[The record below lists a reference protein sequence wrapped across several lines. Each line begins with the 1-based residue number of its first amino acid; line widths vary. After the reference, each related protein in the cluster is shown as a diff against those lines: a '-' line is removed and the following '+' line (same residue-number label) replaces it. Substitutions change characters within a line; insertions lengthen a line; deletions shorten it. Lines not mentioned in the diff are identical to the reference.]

1 MKNKYLIMLL
11 LVFTL
16 LLPRPASAFDMSQD
30 EQFSG
35 MVQGW
40 LDGLVERTVSGQ
52 PIQDAEDFVDLM
64 NGIQPDYNALGT
76 FDSTC
81 KYDEACYVCMKDH
94 AELAKKLMIALED
107 VYVIYQRTMKKYD
120 MMIALADGAANL
132 TTYAKYAWLIQK
144 GSSTSEMNIAKEKFL
159 DHYDDS
165 QASKMTRLNNALVA
179 IGDCERQFVN
189 NPDWYNS
196 NALPIYIQL
205 TLRYKR

>member
-1 MKNKYLIMLL
+1 MKNKYLMLS
-11 LVFTL
+11 LVLAL
-16 LLPRPASAFDMSQD
+16 LLPRTASAIDMSLD
-30 EQFSG
+30 DQFTG
-35 MVQGW
+35 MLQGW

-52 PIQDAEDFVDLM
+52 PIQDAEDFVDLV
-64 NGIQPDYNALGT
+64 NGIQPDYSARGT
-76 FDSTC
+76 FDSTG

-94 AELAKKLMIALED
+94 AEQAQKLMIALEK

-132 TTYAKYAWLIQK
+132 TNYAKYEWRIQK
-144 GSSTSEMNIAKEKFL
+144 GNSTSEIKIDKEKFL

-165 QASKMTRLNNALVA
+165 QASKMERLNNALVA

-189 NPDWYNS
+189 NPNWYNT